1 MYSRCPFSHPLI
13 RHLQLNSLRGLLR
26 RAEKEVNA
34 SENALLPINR
44 LPPETLLHIF
54 RLIIL
59 ENKITSWSPSNAS
72 VIDADIWCL
81 VEPIPGR
88 AATIVSVCRR
98 WRAVALAD
106 PALWTIISDRQ
117 DRRPLTIAGQ
127 CRAAIE
133 LRLLATP
140 SQAVRELMESHGHR
154 IRAIRWGKANV
165 RPSELGILATPGCR
179 LEKLVLGMSPHL
191 PTIGASMITPILH
204 TQTAYLR
211 WLTLRDC
218 NALPETPL
226 PNLTGL
232 HLDGYPGPGASSA
245 LHSLLACAHK
255 LTDLVLS
262 NVDLVDDAAISYTH
276 VPVQLPHLSRLVFA
290 GCISPESAAAFLAR
304 VDLPLSTSIR
314 VHTEPHTPLFAG
326 LARTPAFRD
335 ATDAYVSAERS
346 DTILTGPNAAVCF
359 VGQDA
364 LHVSAST
371 SLRKVWLLGEGLQMR
386 RSLRLPSFPQ
396 SIEDV
401 VVHDAGLAVMLDVLQ
416 QRVSS
421 VNTANENLGEFGSN
435 LGLHD
440 RQSDRRPEGATVTVL
455 MTRFMTVSIVL
466 AKLARWAEAQ
476 TTHVVI
482 GYLPTYKGD
491 RAYTREFESAFAS
504 LEIVDHM
511 EEPRPALPD
520 ICLKT
525 GHCLWPAWLE

>member
-1 MYSRCPFSHPLI
+1 MAHLLSDKAQSRCPP
-13 RHLQLNSLRGLLR
+13 
-26 RAEKEVNA
+26 AC
-34 SENALLPINR
+34 PC
-44 LPPETLLHIF
+44 
-54 RLIIL
+54 
-59 ENKITSWSPSNAS
+59 NAS

-371 SLRKVWLLGEGLQMR
+371 SLRK
-386 RSLRLPSFPQ
+386 
-396 SIEDV
+396 
-401 VVHDAGLAVMLDVLQ
+401 
-416 QRVSS
+416 RVSS